1 MKKFVALLLCASMIF
16 AFATPAVKA
25 VEEESISVCGLIFDD
40 EDEVYGP
47 NSSGNI

>member
-25 VEEESISVCGLIFDD
+25 VEEESISVCAIFD
-40 EDEVYGP
+40 EIDEVDSP
-47 NSSGNI
+47 NQQITK

>member
-25 VEEESISVCGLIFDD
+25 VEEESISVCDLIFD
-40 EDEVYGP
+40 EIDEVYGL
-47 NSSGNI
+47 NKKG